1 MNTRVLIVD
10 DEEDIRSLLVAAL
23 ERTGYSCVEADRA
36 EQGLEILF
44 GEPDIEVVLIDI
56 KMPGMS
62 GLDFIAEAN
71 RKCDREIEYI
81 VMTGHGGVNEAV
93 QALRLCASDFL
104 LKPFKLNQVRQSVEK
119 CLENLHLKAEK
130 RSARIKLESELH
142 SKNARIDILVQEVD
156 VARAET
162 LETLAIAAEHRDNET
177 GAHIRRI
184 GAFSGILAEGLGW
197 SSREVEQIRLAAL
210 LHDVGKIGVP
220 DSILLKPGSLT
231 DEEFRTMQ
239 LHTEMGHKIVSSTHN
254 EIMHKAANIAWSHH
268 ERWDGTGYPRRLD
281 GKDIPTEARIV
292 ALCDVY
298 DALRSARPYKK
309 PISHGDTVT
318 IILEGDGRTLPEHF
332 DPQIL
337 SLFRNGH
344 ERFAENYEIFSEEE
358 AIVRNFKDGD

>member
-10 DEEDIRSLLVAAL
+10 DEEDIRSLLSAAL
-23 ERTGYSCVEADRA
+23 ERTGYVCTEAERA
-36 EQGLEILF
+36 EQGLEILC
-44 GEPDIEVVLIDI
+44 GEADIGIVLVDI

-71 RKCDREIEYI
+71 RKCDREIEFV

-104 LKPFKLNQVRQSVEK
+104 LKPFQLNQVRNSVAK
-119 CLENLHLKAEK
+119 CEENLRLKAEK
-130 RSARIKLESELH
+130 LDARRKLENELLL
-142 SKNARIDILVQEVD
+142 KNTRIEGLVQEVD

-184 GAFSGILAEGLGW
+184 GAFSGILANGLGW
-197 SSREVEQIRLAAL
+197 SSRDIEAIRLAAL

-220 DSILLKPGSLT
+220 DSILLKPGRLT
-231 DEEFRTMQ
+231 DAEIRTMQ
-239 LHTEMGHKIVSSTHN
+239 MHTEIGSKIVSSSQN
-254 EIMHKAANIAWSHH
+254 EIMHKAANIALSHH
-268 ERWDGTGYPRRLD
+268 ERWDGTGYPRQLRENE
-281 GKDIPTEARIV
+281 IPAEARIV
-292 ALCDVY
+292 ALCDLY

-309 PISHGDTVT
+309 PISHVDTVA
-318 IILEGDGRTLPEHF
+318 IILEGDGRTSPEHF

-337 SLFRNGH
+337 SLFREGH
-344 ERFAENYEIFSEEE
+344 ETFAENYEIFSEEE
-358 AIVRNFKDGD
+358 SVFRGISENN